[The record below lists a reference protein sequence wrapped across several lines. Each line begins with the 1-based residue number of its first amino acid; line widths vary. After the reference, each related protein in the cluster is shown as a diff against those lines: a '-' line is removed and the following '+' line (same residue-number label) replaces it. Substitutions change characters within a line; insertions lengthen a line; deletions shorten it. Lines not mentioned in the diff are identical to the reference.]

1 MKAAISNDK
10 KLTVVYRIEPG
21 CLGPKGDELVKDFCL
36 FAQQKFE
43 PVDAEIVNWI
53 ITPRFDKALPE
64 LQYRIQD
71 KLLTQ
76 DHAARYLSMFD
87 MDIGSFEEHMEE
99 TLVESIELF
108 MDR

>member
-1 MKAAISNDK
+1 MKPAISNDK

-21 CLGPKGDELVKDFCL
+21 CLGPKGNELVEDFCL

-43 PVDAEIVNWI
+43 PVNANIINWI
-53 ITPRFDKALPE
+53 ITPRLDKSLPE
-64 LQYRIQD
+64 LQYQIQD
-71 KLLTQ
+71 KLLTT

-87 MDIGSFEEHMEE
+87 TDITEFEEHMEE
-99 TLVESIELF
+99 TLVESIEQF